1 MARNPKYMST
11 FSYKCRYNKMGLNMI
26 AAFPIIV
33 YICFDQGIFFK
44 EKISSSDLVYNNEL
58 DRLSTE
64 NLNRFGN
71 GLFISTFHS
80 WIRLSTLFNMSCK
93 IQKLMACEKVLI
105 ITLCATITAILIDPI
120 ASFYIIL
127 IKKKYILKY
136 FILSRILNQ
145 IIAYLWWCFGV
156 A

>member
-1 MARNPKYMST
+1 MWHAIPNTCPHSHIKVVTIKWAST
-11 FSYKCRYNKMGLNMI
+11 WLRHSLLLFISVLIK
-26 AAFPIIV
+26 V
-33 YICFDQGIFFK
+33 YFFK
-44 EKISSSDLVYNNEL
+44 EKFKV

-80 WIRLSTLFNMSCK
+80 SIRLSTLFNMSCK

-156 A
+156 V

>member
-11 FSYKCRYNKMGLNMI
+11 FSYKTSYNKMGLNII

-44 EKISSSDLVYNNEL
+44 EKI

-156 A
+156 V

>member
-11 FSYKCRYNKMGLNMI
+11 FSYKSSYNKMGLNMI

-33 YICFDQGIFFK
+33 YICFDQGIFFQWENLK
-44 EKISSSDLVYNNEL
+44 LWFSV

-71 GLFISTFHS
+71 GLFVSTFHF
-80 WIRLSTLFNMSCK
+80 WIWLSTLFNMSCK

-156 A
+156 V